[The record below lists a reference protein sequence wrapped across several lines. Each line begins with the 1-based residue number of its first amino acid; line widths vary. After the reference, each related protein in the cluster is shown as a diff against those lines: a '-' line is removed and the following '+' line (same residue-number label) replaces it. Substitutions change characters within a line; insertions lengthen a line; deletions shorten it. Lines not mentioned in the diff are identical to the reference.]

1 MTDPN
6 EDQSEPVVKADP
18 SAEMVKADPSAD
30 AAISDPSAD
39 TANDGGPPAVAAQAP
54 GDPPGF
60 VVDLDGF
67 EGPIDLLLNLARHQ
81 KVDLATISIL
91 ALAEQYLTYIH
102 MARDLKIEIAADYL
116 VTAAWLT
123 YLKSRL
129 LLPPPHDDDEPSGEE
144 LAEALTERLQ
154 RLDAIRRAAGILF
167 TRPRLGQERFARGE
181 PEGLRILKKSRYR
194 LSLHDLLQAYLDQ
207 RVRGTKPDYRIAT
220 SPVMRLEE
228 AIERITSLLGGPD
241 WQNLLAFIPSDL
253 IDDQYRRSAIAAH
266 VGASL
271 EMARDGLVDLRQAA
285 SFGPIYVRRKKPGPE
300 PA

>member
-1 MTDPN
+1 MTDVEKPIN
-6 EDQSEPVVKADP
+6 RERPALHVVG
-18 SAEMVKADPSAD
+18 SG
-30 AAISDPSAD
+30 
-39 TANDGGPPAVAAQAP
+39 ANA
-54 GDPPGF
+54 GF

-81 KVDLATISIL
+81 KVDLAKISVL
-91 ALAEQYLTYIH
+91 ALAEQYLTYIQK
-102 MARDLKIEIAADYL
+102 ARDLKLEIAADYL

-154 RLDAIRRAAGILF
+154 RLDAIRRAADMLF
-167 TRPRLGQERFARGE
+167 TRSRLGHERFPRGE
-181 PEGLRILKKSRYR
+181 PEGLRILRKSRYR

-207 RVRGTKPDYRIAT
+207 RTRDTKPDYRIAT
-220 SPVMRLEE
+220 PAVMRVED
-228 AIERITSLLGGPD
+228 AIERLTGLLGGPE
-241 WQNLLAFIPSDL
+241 WQNLLAFLPADL
-253 IDDQYRRSAIAAH
+253 VDDQFRRSAIAAH

-285 SFGPIYVRRKKPGPE
+285 PFGPIYVRSKKSGPQ